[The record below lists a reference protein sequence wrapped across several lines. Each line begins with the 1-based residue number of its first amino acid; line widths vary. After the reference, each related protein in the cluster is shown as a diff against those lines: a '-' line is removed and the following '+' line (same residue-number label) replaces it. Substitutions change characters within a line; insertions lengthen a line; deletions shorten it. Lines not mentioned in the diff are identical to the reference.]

1 MNSKSQKIALALV
14 LSNIFITF
22 VGIGLVIPV
31 LPSLM
36 NELSISG
43 TVVGNM
49 VAAFALAQLIASPI
63 TGKWTDKYGRKIMII
78 VGLFY
83 LVFPSFYL
91 VSGRPLKSFSF
102 LGYWEESAALASCLP
117 LRHLLRTSLQRT
129 NAQKPLVLCLPPLIQ
144 DLS

>member
-1 MNSKSQKIALALV
+1 MKSKSQKLALALL

-22 VGIGLVIPV
+22 VGISLVIPV

-49 VAAFALAQLIASPI
+49 VAAFALAQLIASPF

-78 VGLFY
+78 VGLSLWVIYGIVKWDIVIAVANAIGVTLNSILLF
-83 LVFPSFYL
+83 
-91 VSGRPLKSFSF
+91 LKLKYSS
-102 LGYWEESAALASCLP
+102 
-117 LRHLLRTSLQRT
+117 
-129 NAQKPLVLCLPPLIQ
+129 KLIRF
-144 DLS
+144 